1 MSIFTEDYLRKKALT
16 KILDSS
22 IQYFSKTSEMANFDI
37 FLSHSFLDK
46 EVVKGLYNTLTEQG
60 FSVYVDWIVDPDL
73 NRSFVTKESA
83 EKIRKRM
90 DQSRSLLY
98 AISTN
103 AEMSKWMPWEL
114 GYVDGHTRHKCA
126 ILPVTK
132 TSESKFERMEYLKLY
147 PIVNVSFKFTGSKPD
162 ISIQMFDYGTGQ
174 PLVNWIKY

>member
-1 MSIFTEDYLRKKALT
+1 M
-16 KILDSS
+16 
-22 IQYFSKTSEMANFDI
+22 
-37 FLSHSFLDK
+37 DK

-114 GYVDGHTRHKCA
+114 GYVDGIPGHKCA

-132 TSESKFERMEYLKLY
+132 TSG
-147 PIVNVSFKFTGSKPD
+147 I
-162 ISIQMFDYGTGQ
+162 
-174 PLVNWIKY
+174 

>member
-1 MSIFTEDYLRKKALT
+1 MNIFTEDYLRTKAMTNL
-16 KILDSS
+16 SES
-22 IQYFSKTSEMANFDI
+22 QVRYFSKSTEASNFDI

-46 EVVKGLYNTLTEQG
+46 EVVEGLYNTLTEQR

-114 GYVDGHTRHKCA
+114 GYIDGHSRHKCA
-126 ILPVTK
+126 ILPVAK
-132 TSESKFERMEYLKLY
+132 TSASKFERMEYLKLY
-147 PIVNVSFKFTGSKPD
+147 PIVN
-162 ISIQMFDYGTGQ
+162 ISGYIGYQPSIKIQMSDYETGQ
-174 PLVNWIKY
+174 TLYSWIRS

>member
-1 MSIFTEDYLRKKALT
+1 
-16 KILDSS
+16 
-22 IQYFSKTSEMANFDI
+22 MANFDI

-60 FSVYVDWIVDPDL
+60 FSVYVDWIVDSDL

-103 AEMSKWMPWEL
+103 AEMSKWSH
-114 GYVDGHTRHKCA
+114 G
-126 ILPVTK
+126 
-132 TSESKFERMEYLKLY
+132 
-147 PIVNVSFKFTGSKPD
+147 N
-162 ISIQMFDYGTGQ
+162 
-174 PLVNWIKY
+174 